1 MIYVA
6 VVGADGPA
14 AVTIQKACAV
24 YFRNLGKRV
33 SCCSYDSSFPFLR
46 DWQDGKRD
54 FDILFLSGAAS
65 GREAVQMA
73 EKIREKKTDFALIF
87 LSDSEE
93 YMKAAFRLGALHYL
107 PAHPEEEEVRE
118 ALRRAAQMTENSWH
132 KTIVF
137 KSGSAALAVEL
148 SDLEAVVSSDHQQTL
163 CLKTGREIS
172 LRVRLSEIEEQLKER
187 SRFAFVSS
195 CRGVLVNLDEVAELR
210 GDKVILRSG
219 RVLPIAKR
227 RFGEMKRIVSG
238 FMENGTVVS

>member
-1 MIYVA
+1 
-6 VVGADGPA
+6 
-14 AVTIQKACAV
+14 
-24 YFRNLGKRV
+24 
-33 SCCSYDSSFPFLR
+33 
-46 DWQDGKRD
+46 
-54 FDILFLSGAAS
+54 
-65 GREAVQMA
+65 
-73 EKIREKKTDFALIF
+73 
-87 LSDSEE
+87 
-93 YMKAAFRLGALHYL
+93 
-107 PAHPEEEEVRE
+107 
-118 ALRRAAQMTENSWH
+118 MTENSWH

-172 LRVRLSEIEEQLKER
+172 LWVRLSEIEEQLKER

-227 RFGEMKRIVSG
+227 RFGEMKRIVSN
-238 FMENGTVVS
+238 FMENGTIVS